1 MADQT
6 LDDETLPVTAQQLA
20 ATLSADREIL
30 HTRRDHRVKSRLDM
44 VGYRDALARIREEAA
59 RRRDERRLA
68 RAERRENAA
77 AAKAARR
84 EARRDRVEQRRL
96 AELYRAA
103 AVSGERA
110 RLAVAIRGSV
120 EARRHR
126 VDQVRT
132 ATLKVGL
139 PVLAAFAA
147 WSTVG
152 VHAGVV
158 GLLGAAPGSAWW
170 WGAWFI
176 EPALIAVV
184 AGVIVARAV
193 LRASG
198 GDVDWRAHVAH
209 WGALAVSILLN
220 LAGHW
225 PTGLSG
231 PEVTAAIA
239 HSVGPLGAATVA
251 WLIGVMDDYVR
262 DAKPEKDGARTLEE
276 LGVQRER
283 VAAHAPAAAAEVPGP
298 VPGGELPTPT
308 SAPVPAVEP
317 PAAPTP
323 APVSE
328 TETEVVS
335 EKPSNV
341 TPLKSRQRVSDEE
354 LLERARE
361 IYEPGMSVNEFR
373 RRLGVGMKRAHPL
386 HQLLRQGKAV

>member
-6 LDDETLPVTAQQLA
+6 LDGETLPVTAQQLA

-30 HTRRDHRVKSRLDM
+30 HTRRDHRVKARLDM

-77 AAKAARR
+77 AARAARR
-84 EARRDRVEQRRL
+84 EARRDRAEQRRL

-120 EARRHR
+120 EARQHR

-170 WGAWFI
+170 WGAWCI

-209 WGALAVSILLN
+209 WGALAVSIMLN

-225 PTGLSG
+225 PTAFTG

-239 HSVGPLGAATVA
+239 HSVGPLGAATTA
-251 WLIGVMDDYVR
+251 WLIGVMDDYVTAAR
-262 DAKPEKDGARTLEE
+262 PEEGARTLAE

-283 VAAHAPAAAAEVPGP
+283 VAAHAPAAASEVPGP
-298 VPGGELPTPT
+298 ASP
-308 SAPVPAVEP
+308 SAPAVEP
-317 PAAPTP
+317 PEPAA
-323 APVSE
+323 E
-328 TETEVVS
+328 TEETAGA
-335 EKPSNV
+335 SNV
-341 TPLKSRQRVSDEE
+341 TPLPRQRVSDEE

-373 RRLGVGMKRAHPL
+373 RRLGVGMKKAHPL
-386 HQLLRQGKAV
+386 HQLLRAERAV

>member
-1 MADQT
+1 MADKT
-6 LDDETLPVTAQQLA
+6 LDGETLPVTAQQLA
-20 ATLSADREIL
+20 ATLRADREIL
-30 HTRRDHRVKSRLDM
+30 HTRRDHRVKARLDM
-44 VGYRDALARIREEAA
+44 VSYRDALARIREEAA

-84 EARRDRVEQRRL
+84 EARRDRAEQRRL

-225 PTGLSG
+225 PTGLTG

-251 WLIGVMDDYVR
+251 WLIGVMDDYVTAAR
-262 DAKPEKDGARTLEE
+262 PEEGARTLAE

-283 VAAHAPAAAAEVPGP
+283 VAAHTPAAASEVPGP
-298 VPGGELPTPT
+298 ASP
-308 SAPVPAVEP
+308 SAPAVEP
-317 PAAPTP
+317 PAP
-323 APVSE
+323 ATEPEPAAE
-328 TETEVVS
+328 TEETAGA
-335 EKPSNV
+335 SNV
-341 TPLKSRQRVSDEE
+341 TPLKPRQRVSDEE

-373 RRLGVGMKRAHPL
+373 RRLGVGMKKAHPL
-386 HQLLRQGKAV
+386 HQLLRAERAV

>member
-1 MADQT
+1 MADKT
-6 LDDETLPVTAQQLA
+6 LDGETLPVTAQQLA
-20 ATLSADREIL
+20 ATLRADREIL
-30 HTRRDHRVKSRLDM
+30 HTRRDHRVKARLDM

-77 AAKAARR
+77 AARAARR
-84 EARRDRVEQRRL
+84 EARRDRAEQRRL

-126 VDQVRT
+126 VDQVRA

-139 PVLAAFAA
+139 PVLGAFAA

-158 GLLGAAPGSAWW
+158 GLLGASPGSAWW

-209 WGALAVSILLN
+209 WGALATSILLN

-225 PTGLSG
+225 PTAFTG

-251 WLIGVMDDYVR
+251 WLIGVMDDYVTAAR
-262 DAKPEKDGARTLEE
+262 PEEGARTLAE

-283 VAAHAPAAAAEVPGP
+283 VAAHAPAAASEVPGP
-298 VPGGELPTPT
+298 ASP
-308 SAPVPAVEP
+308 SAPAVEP
-317 PAAPTP
+317 PAP
-323 APVSE
+323 ATEPEPAAE
-328 TETEVVS
+328 TEETAGA
-335 EKPSNV
+335 SNV
-341 TPLKSRQRVSDEE
+341 TPLKPRQRVSDEE

>member
-1 MADQT
+1 MADKT

-30 HTRRDHRVKSRLDM
+30 HTRRDHRVKARLDM

-84 EARRDRVEQRRL
+84 ESRRDRAEQRRL

-120 EARRHR
+120 EARQHR

-209 WGALAVSILLN
+209 WGALAVSIMLN

-225 PTGLSG
+225 PTAFTG

-251 WLIGVMDDYVR
+251 WLIGVMDDYVTAAR
-262 DAKPEKDGARTLEE
+262 PEEGARTLAE

-298 VPGGELPTPT
+298 ASP
-308 SAPVPAVEP
+308 SAPAVEP
-317 PAAPTP
+317 PEPAA
-323 APVSE
+323 E
-328 TETEVVS
+328 TEETAGA
-335 EKPSNV
+335 SNV
-341 TPLKSRQRVSDEE
+341 TPLKPRPRVSDEE
-354 LLERARE
+354 LLERARAV
-361 IYEPGMSVNEFR
+361 YEPGMSVNEFR
-373 RRLGVGMKRAHPL
+373 RRLGVGMKKAHPL

>member
-1 MADQT
+1 MADKT

-84 EARRDRVEQRRL
+84 EARLDRAEQRRL

-139 PVLAAFAA
+139 PVLGAFAA

-225 PTGLSG
+225 PTAFTG
-231 PEVTAAIA
+231 PEITAAIA

-251 WLIGVMDDYVR
+251 WLIGVMDDYVTAAR
-262 DAKPEKDGARTLEE
+262 PEEGARTLAE

-283 VAAHAPAAAAEVPGP
+283 VAAHTPAAAAEVPGP
-298 VPGGELPTPT
+298 ASP
-308 SAPVPAVEP
+308 SAPAVEP
-317 PAAPTP
+317 PAP
-323 APVSE
+323 ATEPEPAAE
-328 TETEVVS
+328 TEETAGA
-335 EKPSNV
+335 SNV
-341 TPLKSRQRVSDEE
+341 TPLKPRQRVSDEE

>member
-1 MADQT
+1 MADKT

-77 AAKAARR
+77 AARAARR
-84 EARRDRVEQRRL
+84 ESRRDRAEQRRL

-126 VDQVRT
+126 VDQVRA

-209 WGALAVSILLN
+209 WGALAVSIMLN

-225 PTGLSG
+225 PTAFTG

-239 HSVGPLGAATVA
+239 HSVGPLGAATTA
-251 WLIGVMDDYVR
+251 WLIGVMDDYVTAAR
-262 DAKPEKDGARTLEE
+262 PEEGARTLAE

-283 VAAHAPAAAAEVPGP
+283 VAAHTPAAASEVPGP
-298 VPGGELPTPT
+298 ASP
-308 SAPVPAVEP
+308 SAPAVEP
-317 PAAPTP
+317 PAP
-323 APVSE
+323 ATEPEPAAE
-328 TETEVVS
+328 TEETAGA
-335 EKPSNV
+335 SNV
-341 TPLKSRQRVSDEE
+341 TPLKPRQRVSDEE

-373 RRLGVGMKRAHPL
+373 RRLGVGMKKAHPL
-386 HQLLRQGKAV
+386 HQLLRAERAV

>member
-1 MADQT
+1 MADKT
-6 LDDETLPVTAQQLA
+6 LDSETLPVTAQQLA
-20 ATLSADREIL
+20 ATLRADREIL
-30 HTRRDHRVKSRLDM
+30 HTRRDHRVKARLDM

-77 AAKAARR
+77 AARAARR
-84 EARRDRVEQRRL
+84 ESRRDRVEQRRL

-126 VDQVRT
+126 VDQVRA

-139 PVLAAFAA
+139 PVLGAFAA

-170 WGAWFI
+170 WGAWLV
-176 EPALIAVV
+176 EPAIIAVV
-184 AGVIVARAV
+184 AGIIVARAV

-209 WGALAVSILLN
+209 WGALATSILLN

-225 PTGLSG
+225 PTAFTG

-239 HSVGPLGAATVA
+239 HSVGPLGAATTA
-251 WLIGVMDDYVR
+251 WLIGVMDDYVTAAR
-262 DAKPEKDGARTLEE
+262 PEEGARTLAE

-298 VPGGELPTPT
+298 VSP
-308 SAPVPAVEP
+308 SAPAVEP
-317 PAAPTP
+317 P

-341 TPLKSRQRVSDEE
+341 TPLKPRQRVSDEE

-373 RRLGVGMKRAHPL
+373 RRLGVGMKKAHPL
-386 HQLLRQGKAV
+386 HQLLRAERAV

>member
-103 AVSGERA
+103 AGSGERA
-110 RLAVAIRGSV
+110 RVAVAIRGSV

-139 PVLAAFAA
+139 PVMGAFAA
-147 WSTVG
+147 WG
-152 VHAGVV
+152 GGEGDAGVV
-158 GLLGAAPGSAWW
+158 AWRRRAGGAGRW
-170 WGAWFI
+170 WGAGCL
-176 EPALIAVV
+176 EPALGGVV
-184 AGVIVARAV
+184 AGGIVARAV
-193 LRASG
+193 LGASG

-209 WGALAVSILLN
+209 WRAPAVSILLN

-225 PTGLSG
+225 TTGL
-231 PEVTAAIA
+231 
-239 HSVGPLGAATVA
+239 
-251 WLIGVMDDYVR
+251 Y
-262 DAKPEKDGARTLEE
+262 
-276 LGVQRER
+276 
-283 VAAHAPAAAAEVPGP
+283 
-298 VPGGELPTPT
+298 
-308 SAPVPAVEP
+308 
-317 PAAPTP
+317 
-323 APVSE
+323 
-328 TETEVVS
+328 
-335 EKPSNV
+335 
-341 TPLKSRQRVSDEE
+341 
-354 LLERARE
+354 
-361 IYEPGMSVNEFR
+361 
-373 RRLGVGMKRAHPL
+373 
-386 HQLLRQGKAV
+386 

>member
-1 MADQT
+1 MADKT

-126 VDQVRT
+126 VDQVRA

-139 PVLAAFAA
+139 PVLGAFAA

-225 PTGLSG
+225 PTAFTG
-231 PEVTAAIA
+231 PEITAAIA

-251 WLIGVMDDYVR
+251 WLIGVMDDYVTAAR
-262 DAKPEKDGARTLEE
+262 PEEGARTLAE

-283 VAAHAPAAAAEVPGP
+283 VAAHTPAAAAEVPGP
-298 VPGGELPTPT
+298 ASP
-308 SAPVPAVEP
+308 SAPAVEP
-317 PAAPTP
+317 PAP
-323 APVSE
+323 ATEPEPAAE
-328 TETEVVS
+328 TEETAGA
-335 EKPSNV
+335 SNV
-341 TPLKSRQRVSDEE
+341 TPLKPRQRVSDEE

-373 RRLGVGMKRAHPL
+373 RRLGVGMKKAHPL
-386 HQLLRQGKAV
+386 HQLLRAERAV

>member
-77 AAKAARR
+77 AARAARR
-84 EARRDRVEQRRL
+84 EARRDRAEQRRL

-126 VDQVRT
+126 VDQVRA

-139 PVLAAFAA
+139 PVLGAFAA

-170 WGAWFI
+170 WGAWLV
-176 EPALIAVV
+176 EPAIIAVV
-184 AGVIVARAV
+184 AGIIVARAV

-209 WGALAVSILLN
+209 WGALATSILLN

-225 PTGLSG
+225 PTAFTG

-251 WLIGVMDDYVR
+251 WLIGVMDDYVTAAR
-262 DAKPEKDGARTLEE
+262 PEEGARTLAE

-298 VPGGELPTPT
+298 ASP
-308 SAPVPAVEP
+308 SAPAVEP
-317 PAAPTP
+317 PTP
-323 APVSE
+323 ATEPEPAAE
-328 TETEVVS
+328 TEETAGA
-335 EKPSNV
+335 SNV
-341 TPLKSRQRVSDEE
+341 TPLKPRQRVSDEE

-373 RRLGVGMKRAHPL
+373 RRLGVGMKKAHPL
-386 HQLLRQGKAV
+386 HQLLRAERAV

>member
-6 LDDETLPVTAQQLA
+6 LGDETLPVTAQQLA

-126 VDQVRT
+126 VDQVRA

-139 PVLAAFAA
+139 PVLGAFAA

-225 PTGLSG
+225 PTAFTG
-231 PEVTAAIA
+231 PEITAAIA

-251 WLIGVMDDYVR
+251 WLIGVMDDYVTAAR
-262 DAKPEKDGARTLEE
+262 PEEGARTLAE

-283 VAAHAPAAAAEVPGP
+283 VAAHTPAAAAEVPGP
-298 VPGGELPTPT
+298 ASP
-308 SAPVPAVEP
+308 SAPAVEP
-317 PAAPTP
+317 PAP
-323 APVSE
+323 ATEPEPAAE
-328 TETEVVS
+328 TEETAGA
-335 EKPSNV
+335 SNV
-341 TPLKSRQRVSDEE
+341 TPLKPRQRVSDEE

-373 RRLGVGMKRAHPL
+373 RRLGVGMKKAHPL
-386 HQLLRQGKAV
+386 HQLLRAERAV

>member
-1 MADQT
+1 MADKT
-6 LDDETLPVTAQQLA
+6 LDGETLPVTAQQLA
-20 ATLSADREIL
+20 ATLRADREIL
-30 HTRRDHRVKSRLDM
+30 HTRRDHRVKARLDM
-44 VGYRDALARIREEAA
+44 VSYRDALARIREEAA

-77 AAKAARR
+77 AARAARR
-84 EARRDRVEQRRL
+84 ESRRDRAEQRRL

-126 VDQVRT
+126 VDQVRS
-132 ATLKVGL
+132 ATLRIGV
-139 PVLAAFAA
+139 PVLAAFGA

-152 VHAGVV
+152 VHQGVTA
-158 GLLGAAPGSAWW
+158 LLGAAPGSPWW
-170 WGAWFI
+170 WGAWLV
-176 EPALIAVV
+176 EPAIIAVV
-184 AGVIVARAV
+184 AGIIVARAV

-262 DAKPEKDGARTLEE
+262 DAKPEKDGARTLAE

-283 VAAHAPAAAAEVPGP
+283 VAAHTPAAASEVPGP
-298 VPGGELPTPT
+298 ASP
-308 SAPVPAVEP
+308 SAPAVEP
-317 PAAPTP
+317 PAP
-323 APVSE
+323 ATEPEPAAE
-328 TETEVVS
+328 TEETAGA
-335 EKPSNV
+335 SNV
-341 TPLKSRQRVSDEE
+341 TPLKPRQRVSDEE

-373 RRLGVGMKRAHPL
+373 RRLGVGMKKAHPL
-386 HQLLRQGKAV
+386 HQLLRAERAV

>member
-84 EARRDRVEQRRL
+84 EARRDRAEQRRL

-103 AVSGERA
+103 SVSGERA

-126 VDQVRT
+126 VDQVRA
-132 ATLKVGL
+132 ATLKAGL

-225 PTGLSG
+225 PTAFTG

-251 WLIGVMDDYVR
+251 WLIGVMDDYVTAAR
-262 DAKPEKDGARTLEE
+262 PEEGARTLTE

-283 VAAHAPAAAAEVPGP
+283 VAAHTPAAAAEVPGP
-298 VPGGELPTPT
+298 ASP
-308 SAPVPAVEP
+308 SAPAVEP
-317 PAAPTP
+317 PAP
-323 APVSE
+323 ATEPEPAAE
-328 TETEVVS
+328 TEETAGA
-335 EKPSNV
+335 SNV
-341 TPLKSRQRVSDEE
+341 TPLKPRQRVSDEE

-386 HQLLRQGKAV
+386 HQLLRAERAV

>member
-84 EARRDRVEQRRL
+84 EARRDRAEQRRL

-126 VDQVRT
+126 VDQVRA

-139 PVLAAFAA
+139 PVLGAFAA

-209 WGALAVSILLN
+209 WGALATSILLN

-251 WLIGVMDDYVR
+251 WLIGVMDDYVTAAR
-262 DAKPEKDGARTLEE
+262 PEEGARTLAE

-283 VAAHAPAAAAEVPGP
+283 VAAHTPAAAAEVPGP
-298 VPGGELPTPT
+298 ASP
-308 SAPVPAVEP
+308 SAPAVEP
-317 PAAPTP
+317 PAP
-323 APVSE
+323 ATEPEPAAE
-328 TETEVVS
+328 TEETAGA
-335 EKPSNV
+335 SNV
-341 TPLKSRQRVSDEE
+341 TPLKPRQRVSDEE

-373 RRLGVGMKRAHPL
+373 RRLGVGMKKAHPL
-386 HQLLRQGKAV
+386 HQLLRAERAV

>member
-1 MADQT
+1 MADKT

-20 ATLSADREIL
+20 ATLRADREIL
-30 HTRRDHRVKSRLDM
+30 HTRRDHRVKARLDM

-77 AAKAARR
+77 AARAARR
-84 EARRDRVEQRRL
+84 ESRRDRVEQRRL

-126 VDQVRT
+126 VDQVRA

-139 PVLAAFAA
+139 PVLGAFAA

-170 WGAWFI
+170 WGAWLV
-176 EPALIAVV
+176 EPAIIAVV
-184 AGVIVARAV
+184 AGIIVARAV

-209 WGALAVSILLN
+209 WGALATSILLN

-225 PTGLSG
+225 PTAFTG

-239 HSVGPLGAATVA
+239 HSVGPLGAATTA
-251 WLIGVMDDYVR
+251 WLIGVMDDYVTAAR
-262 DAKPEKDGARTLEE
+262 PEEGARTLAE

-298 VPGGELPTPT
+298 VSP
-308 SAPVPAVEP
+308 SAPAVEP
-317 PAAPTP
+317 P

-341 TPLKSRQRVSDEE
+341 TPLKPRQRVSDEE

-373 RRLGVGMKRAHPL
+373 RRLGVGMKKAHPL
-386 HQLLRQGKAV
+386 HQLLRAERAV

>member
-77 AAKAARR
+77 AARAARR
-84 EARRDRVEQRRL
+84 EARRDRAEQRRL

-126 VDQVRT
+126 VDQVRA

-139 PVLAAFAA
+139 PVLGAFAA

-170 WGAWFI
+170 WGAWLV
-176 EPALIAVV
+176 EPAIIAVV
-184 AGVIVARAV
+184 AGIIVARAV

-225 PTGLSG
+225 PTAFTG

-251 WLIGVMDDYVR
+251 WLIGVMDDYVTAAR
-262 DAKPEKDGARTLEE
+262 PEEGARTLAE

-298 VPGGELPTPT
+298 ASP
-308 SAPVPAVEP
+308 SAPAVEP
-317 PAAPTP
+317 PTP
-323 APVSE
+323 ATEPEPAAE
-328 TETEVVS
+328 TEETAGA
-335 EKPSNV
+335 SNV
-341 TPLKSRQRVSDEE
+341 TPLKPRQRVSDEE

-373 RRLGVGMKRAHPL
+373 RRLGVGMKKAHPL
-386 HQLLRQGKAV
+386 HQLLRAERAV

>member
-1 MADQT
+1 MADKT
-6 LDDETLPVTAQQLA
+6 LDSETLPVTAQQLA

-30 HTRRDHRVKSRLDM
+30 HTRRDHRVKARLDM

-77 AAKAARR
+77 AARAARR
-84 EARRDRVEQRRL
+84 EARRDRAEQRRL

-103 AVSGERA
+103 SVSGERA

-120 EARRHR
+120 EARQHR

-139 PVLAAFAA
+139 PVLGAFAA

-209 WGALAVSILLN
+209 WGALAVSIMLN

-225 PTGLSG
+225 PTAFTG

-239 HSVGPLGAATVA
+239 HSVGPLGAATTA
-251 WLIGVMDDYVR
+251 WLIGVMDDYVTAAR
-262 DAKPEKDGARTLEE
+262 PEEGARTLAE

-317 PAAPTP
+317 PA
-323 APVSE
+323 PVSE

-341 TPLKSRQRVSDEE
+341 TPLSRPRVSDEE
-354 LLERARE
+354 LLERARAV
-361 IYEPGMSVNEFR
+361 YEPGMSVNEFR

>member
-84 EARRDRVEQRRL
+84 EARRDRAEQRRL

-126 VDQVRT
+126 VDQVRA

-209 WGALAVSILLN
+209 WGALATSILLN

-251 WLIGVMDDYVR
+251 WLIGVMDDYVTAAR
-262 DAKPEKDGARTLEE
+262 PEEGARTLAE

-283 VAAHAPAAAAEVPGP
+283 VAAHTPAAAAEVPGP
-298 VPGGELPTPT
+298 ASP
-308 SAPVPAVEP
+308 SAPAVEP
-317 PAAPTP
+317 PAP
-323 APVSE
+323 ATEPEPAAE
-328 TETEVVS
+328 TEETAGA
-335 EKPSNV
+335 SNV
-341 TPLKSRQRVSDEE
+341 TPLKPRQRVSDEE

-373 RRLGVGMKRAHPL
+373 RRLGVGMKKAHPL
-386 HQLLRQGKAV
+386 HQLLRAERAV

>member
-1 MADQT
+1 MADKT

-30 HTRRDHRVKSRLDM
+30 HTRRDHRVKARLDM

-77 AAKAARR
+77 AARAARR
-84 EARRDRVEQRRL
+84 EARRDRAEQRRL

-120 EARRHR
+120 EARQHR

-158 GLLGAAPGSAWW
+158 GLLGAASGSAWW

-209 WGALAVSILLN
+209 WGALAVSIMLN

-225 PTGLSG
+225 PTAFTG

-251 WLIGVMDDYVR
+251 WLIGVMDDYVTAAR
-262 DAKPEKDGARTLEE
+262 PEEGARTLAE

-298 VPGGELPTPT
+298 ASP
-308 SAPVPAVEP
+308 SAPAVEP
-317 PAAPTP
+317 PAP
-323 APVSE
+323 ATEPEPAAE
-328 TETEVVS
+328 TEETAGA
-335 EKPSNV
+335 SNV
-341 TPLKSRQRVSDEE
+341 TPLKPRQRVSDEE

-373 RRLGVGMKRAHPL
+373 RRLGVGMKKAHPL
-386 HQLLRQGKAV
+386 HQLLRAERAV

>member
-6 LDDETLPVTAQQLA
+6 LDDELLPVTAQQLA

-77 AAKAARR
+77 AARAARR
-84 EARRDRVEQRRL
+84 EARRDRAEQRRL

-126 VDQVRT
+126 VDQVRA

-139 PVLAAFAA
+139 PVLGAFAA

-170 WGAWFI
+170 WGAWLV
-176 EPALIAVV
+176 EPAIIAVV
-184 AGVIVARAV
+184 AGIIVARAV

-209 WGALAVSILLN
+209 WGALATSILLN

-225 PTGLSG
+225 PTAFTG

-251 WLIGVMDDYVR
+251 WLIGVMDDYVTAAR
-262 DAKPEKDGARTLEE
+262 PEEGARTLAE

-298 VPGGELPTPT
+298 ASP
-308 SAPVPAVEP
+308 SAPAVEP
-317 PAAPTP
+317 PAP
-323 APVSE
+323 ATEPEPAAE
-328 TETEVVS
+328 TEETAGA
-335 EKPSNV
+335 SNV
-341 TPLKSRQRVSDEE
+341 TPLKPRQRVSDEE

-386 HQLLRQGKAV
+386 HQLLRAERAV

>member
-1 MADQT
+1 MADKT

-77 AAKAARR
+77 AARAARR

-139 PVLAAFAA
+139 PVLGAFAA

-225 PTGLSG
+225 PTATPGLH
-231 PEVTAAIA
+231 P
-239 HSVGPLGAATVA
+239 
-251 WLIGVMDDYVR
+251 
-262 DAKPEKDGARTLEE
+262 AR
-276 LGVQRER
+276 
-283 VAAHAPAAAAEVPGP
+283 
-298 VPGGELPTPT
+298 LP
-308 SAPVPAVEP
+308 
-317 PAAPTP
+317 
-323 APVSE
+323 
-328 TETEVVS
+328 
-335 EKPSNV
+335 
-341 TPLKSRQRVSDEE
+341 
-354 LLERARE
+354 
-361 IYEPGMSVNEFR
+361 F
-373 RRLGVGMKRAHPL
+373 
-386 HQLLRQGKAV
+386 

>member
-1 MADQT
+1 MADKT

-20 ATLSADREIL
+20 ATLRADREIL
-30 HTRRDHRVKSRLDM
+30 HTRRDHRVKARLDM

-77 AAKAARR
+77 AARAARR

-120 EARRHR
+120 EARQHR

-170 WGAWFI
+170 WGAWLV
-176 EPALIAVV
+176 EPAIIAVV
-184 AGVIVARAV
+184 AGIIVARAV

-209 WGALAVSILLN
+209 WGALAVSIMLN

-225 PTGLSG
+225 PTAFTG

-239 HSVGPLGAATVA
+239 HSVGPLGAATTA
-251 WLIGVMDDYVR
+251 WLIGVMDDYVTAAR
-262 DAKPEKDGARTLEE
+262 PEEGARTLAE

-298 VPGGELPTPT
+298 ASP
-308 SAPVPAVEP
+308 SAPAVEP
-317 PAAPTP
+317 PAP
-323 APVSE
+323 ATEPEPAAEPEE
-328 TETEVVS
+328 TAGA
-335 EKPSNV
+335 SNV
-341 TPLKSRQRVSDEE
+341 TPLKPRQRVSDEE

-373 RRLGVGMKRAHPL
+373 RRLGVGMKKAHPL
-386 HQLLRQGKAV
+386 HQLLRAERAV

>member
-1 MADQT
+1 MADKT

-30 HTRRDHRVKSRLDM
+30 HTRRDHRVKARLDM

-84 EARRDRVEQRRL
+84 EARRDRAEQRRL

-126 VDQVRT
+126 VDQVRS
-132 ATLKVGL
+132 ATLRIGV
-139 PVLAAFAA
+139 PVLAAFGA

-152 VHAGVV
+152 VHQGVTA
-158 GLLGAAPGSAWW
+158 LLGAAPGSPWW
-170 WGAWFI
+170 WGAWLV
-176 EPALIAVV
+176 EPAIIAVV
-184 AGVIVARAV
+184 AGIIVARAV

-209 WGALAVSILLN
+209 WGALAVSIMLN

-225 PTGLSG
+225 PTAFTG

-239 HSVGPLGAATVA
+239 HSVGPLGAATTA
-251 WLIGVMDDYVR
+251 WLIGVMDDYVTAAR
-262 DAKPEKDGARTLEE
+262 PEEGARTLAE

-283 VAAHAPAAAAEVPGP
+283 VAAHTPAAAAEVPGP
-298 VPGGELPTPT
+298 ASP
-308 SAPVPAVEP
+308 SAPAVEP
-317 PAAPTP
+317 PAP
-323 APVSE
+323 ATEPEPAAE
-328 TETEVVS
+328 TEETAGA
-335 EKPSNV
+335 SNV
-341 TPLKSRQRVSDEE
+341 TPLKPRQRVSDED

-373 RRLGVGMKRAHPL
+373 RRLGVGMKKAHPL
-386 HQLLRQGKAV
+386 HQLLRAERAV

>member
-1 MADQT
+1 MADKT

-30 HTRRDHRVKSRLDM
+30 HTRRDHRVKARLDM

-77 AAKAARR
+77 AARAARR
-84 EARRDRVEQRRL
+84 EARRDRAEQRRL

-120 EARRHR
+120 EARQHR

-158 GLLGAAPGSAWW
+158 GLLGAASGSAWW

-209 WGALAVSILLN
+209 WGALAVSIMLN

-225 PTGLSG
+225 PTAFTG

-251 WLIGVMDDYVR
+251 WLIGVMDDYVAAAR
-262 DAKPEKDGARTLEE
+262 PEEGARTLAE

-298 VPGGELPTPT
+298 ASP
-308 SAPVPAVEP
+308 SAPAVEP
-317 PAAPTP
+317 PAP
-323 APVSE
+323 ATEPEPAAE
-328 TETEVVS
+328 TEETAGA
-335 EKPSNV
+335 SNV
-341 TPLKSRQRVSDEE
+341 TPLKPRQRVSDEE

-373 RRLGVGMKRAHPL
+373 RRLGVGMKKAHPL
-386 HQLLRQGKAV
+386 HQLLRAERAV